1 MNKGICFIFLTGALW
16 SAELRGAE
24 LFHSGFESPS
34 AGDRY
39 TVLSQSDSVDGWTVE
54 AGTIEIVGT
63 YWLAAEGNQSIDL
76 SGIFDLAG
84 TIYRDVPTVPG
95 NSYVLKFAFA
105 GNPADAAIKEAK
117 VFWDGGEVAD
127 LTADTHGRTFTDMG
141 WNYYQYTLKATNEV
155 TRIKFQSLT
164 LNALGP
170 VIDDVS
176 LSDVVEPPPPVTL
189 TANMFAGVW
198 LEGPAGTR
206 QQLQYTTDAGQQ
218 SGWTTLITVKLPPEG
233 KLFFLDPEPATTE
246 KRFYRTIAAP

>member
-1 MNKGICFIFLTGALW
+1 MNKGTCFIIFAGALW
-16 SAELRGAE
+16 GAELRGAE
-24 LFHSGFESPS
+24 LFHSTFESPS

-63 YWLAAEGNQSIDL
+63 YWLAAEGHQSIDL

-95 NSYVLKFAFA
+95 NSYVLKFAFT
-105 GNPADAAIKEAK
+105 GNPEDASIKEAK
-117 VFWDGGEVAD
+117 VFWDGGEIAD
-127 LTADTHGRTFTDMG
+127 LTADTHGRSFTDMG
-141 WNYYQYTLKATNEV
+141 WKYYQYTLKAAKDI
-155 TRIKFQSLT
+155 TRIKFKSLT
-164 LNALGP
+164 FNALGP

-176 LSDVVEPPPPVTL
+176 LSDAVPPVTL
-189 TANMFAGVW
+189 TANMFSGVW
-198 LEGPAGTR
+198 LEGPAGTT
-206 QQLQYTTDAGQQ
+206 QQLQYTTGAGQQ
-218 SGWTTLITVKLPPEG
+218 TGWTTLITVKLPPEG